1 MNAYELMSEIG
12 KGMGGIVYLARERK
26 TGEFKVIAFE
36 NCHRK
41 RRRATKSVIR

>member
-12 KGMGGIVYLARERK
+12 KGMGGIVYLAREKK

-36 NCHRK
+36 KCYRK
-41 RRRATKSVIR
+41 RRMASESVIR